1 MARVGKRGHIILR
14 KSFYVLR
21 HVKKIGIQIDFAGA
35 YGRAVLRG
43 VMQFAQFNNDWEFV
57 MPPMYALA
65 RKLVDPQH
73 SDGLVAMVHDER
85 SVAAFR
91 RRGVPVVNAA
101 RTLSLKRL
109 ADAGIH
115 SVVPD
120 DEAVGRMAYRHLRDR
135 GFTRFGFCGHPT
147 SDWSIARQHA
157 FEREARGDGF
167 ACSCVARADE
177 VPVRWVTEL
186 PKGTAVLAANDRYA
200 WHAVDAC
207 RAAGRRVPDDV
218 AILGVD
224 NDQLIVNMVR
234 PALSSMELP
243 GFRIGMEAAKLLA
256 SLMGGAKKR
265 ARPLL
270 FPPTG
275 IVSRASTDIL
285 TIEDEAVG
293 EAVRFIRQNASR
305 RISVDDVVEV
315 VALSRRN
322 LERRFRNRMG
332 RSILEEIRLT
342 HMERAKQL
350 LRETTLEMPAV
361 ARESGMS
368 SAVRF
373 STVFHQAEGMPPTA
387 FRRLHRHH

>member
-1 MARVGKRGHIILR
+1 MR
-14 KSFYVLR
+14 
-21 HVKKIGIQIDFAGA
+21 KIGIQIDFAGA

-43 VMQFAQFNNDWEFV
+43 IMHFAQFNNDWEFV

-65 RKLVDPQH
+65 RKIVDPQH

-109 ADAGIH
+109 AAAGIH

-135 GFTRFGFCGHPT
+135 GFTRFAFCGHPS

-157 FEREARGDGF
+157 FVGAAHADGL

-177 VPVRWVTEL
+177 VPVKWVAQL
-186 PKGTAVLAANDRYA
+186 AKGTALLAANDRYA

-224 NDQLIVNMVR
+224 NDPLIVNLVR
-234 PALSSMELP
+234 PALSSIELP
-243 GFRIGMEAAKLLA
+243 GFRIGIEAAKLLA
-256 SLMGGAKKR
+256 ELMSGTKKPAKPKV
-265 ARPLL
+265 

-275 IVSRASTDIL
+275 VVSRASTDIL

-293 EAVRFIRQNASR
+293 QAVRFIRENASR
-305 RISVDDVVEV
+305 RISVDDVVDA

-322 LERRFRNRMG
+322 LERRFRAMMG
-332 RSILEEIRLT
+332 RSILEEIRLA
-342 HMERAKQL
+342 HLERAKQL
-350 LRETTLEMPAV
+350 LRETTLEMPAI

-373 STVFHQAEGMPPTA
+373 STVFHQAEGMPPTT
-387 FRRLHRHH
+387 FRRFHRPR